1 MIDSGQ
7 EAWWRTTRA
16 LAVAALGGVVLLG
29 FLLYALA
36 RITGGETL
44 LALPVD
50 YLLAAAILPFVLLVV
65 IFWFARRQGE
75 VDRQHDMSED

>member
-7 EAWWRTTRA
+7 EAWWRITRA

-36 RITGGETL
+36 RITGEETL
-44 LALPVD
+44 LALPAD
-50 YLLAAAILPFVLLVV
+50 YLLAAAIVPLVLLVV
-65 IFWFARRQGE
+65 IFWFARRQSE